1 MVKSFTMLKKLGLK
15 QPAKQLKAEGIV
27 NGGFD
32 SKLAAKYLFAF
43 HEKQKMFIKIKIQNV
58 NTL

>member
-1 MVKSFTMLKKLGLK
+1 MLKKLGLK